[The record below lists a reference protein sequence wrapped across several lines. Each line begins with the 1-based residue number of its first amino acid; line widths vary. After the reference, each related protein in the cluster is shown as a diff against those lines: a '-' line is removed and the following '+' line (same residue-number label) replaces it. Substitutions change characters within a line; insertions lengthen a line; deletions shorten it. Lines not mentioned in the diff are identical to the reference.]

1 MKGDKILCDIRLSSI
16 CIQSGTVKRDKVV
29 FLFQSPVQTRKK
41 KKLNDATF
49 GWREAN
55 IQTHKVQHQVT
66 KNWHFTRYKRVVQYA
81 GHQHRSVGIKE
92 YKCECRHE
100 ESLSHLGVYMMAS
113 LQRVRNS
120 HAFVLISMGRI
131 IYVCLLFIITII
143 YNNL

>member
-1 MKGDKILCDIRLSSI
+1 MYTERHCKKR
-16 CIQSGTVKRDKVV
+16 QSCV
-29 FLFQSPVQTRKK
+29 FIPVPSANQKK

-120 HAFVLISMGRI
+120 HVFVLISMGRI